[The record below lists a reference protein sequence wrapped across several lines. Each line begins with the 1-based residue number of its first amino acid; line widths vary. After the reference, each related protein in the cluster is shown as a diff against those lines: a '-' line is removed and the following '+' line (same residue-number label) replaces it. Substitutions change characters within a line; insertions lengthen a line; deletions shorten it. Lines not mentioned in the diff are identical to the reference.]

1 MLKAFL
7 LSLLSLSL
15 YAEVVGGVS
24 VLVENEPITLYEV
37 SKAMRDNGKNADET
51 VAMLVRQKLE
61 SIEAQKRGINVS
73 SMDVSEEIR
82 RIARQNNMTV
92 LEFYEAVQKQQGTT
106 EALLKEQIRA
116 NLVNQ
121 KLYNAIAFS
130 QMEQPTAEEEE
141 EFYRTH
147 IDEFSKPESFKVLA
161 YRSTVKERLQAK
173 VSNPMLYAPD
183 VKSENVTLQY
193 DAIDPRLAQLLETTP
208 LNTFTPVLPER
219 EGFVSFYIQEK
230 QNAAAAPLEE
240 VRELIKNRLM
250 GEKREQ
256 VLNDYFSR
264 LQLTA
269 DVRIIRLP

>member
-7 LSLLSLSL
+7 LSLLSISL
-15 YAEVVGGVS
+15 YAEVIGGVA
-24 VLVENEPITLYEV
+24 VLVENEPITIYEV
-37 SKAMRDNGKNADET
+37 SKAMRDSGKSADET
-51 VAMLVRQKLE
+51 VKVLVRQKLE
-61 SIEAQKRGINVS
+61 SIEAEKRGINVS
-73 SMDVSEEIR
+73 SMDVTAEVR

-92 LEFYEAVQKQQGTT
+92 IEFYEAVQKQQGKT
-106 EALLKEQIRA
+106 ESVLKEQIRTS
-116 NLVNQ
+116 LINQ

-141 EFYRTH
+141 EYYRTH
-147 IDEFSKPESFKVLA
+147 IDQFSKPESFTVLT
-161 YRSTVKERLQAK
+161 YRSSVKDRLQAK
-173 VSNPMLYAPD
+173 VNNPMLYAPD
-183 VKSENVTLQY
+183 VKSDREILNY

-208 LNTFTPVLPER
+208 NNTFTPVLPDR

-230 QNAAAAPLEE
+230 NNAEAVPLDE
-240 VRELIKNRLM
+240 VREEIKNRLM
-250 GEKREQ
+250 GEKRQQ